1 MSSYNTGTIS
11 IAANSDIAIGTGT
24 HWKDNKFGVAPA
36 QTILIKVG
44 NTFKLSAIKNVNSDT
59 ELVLI
64 DKFSDAVSNA
74 TYFIQT
80 SVPDTYSDAARKVTA
95 QLGYTDEL
103 LFNLNKWMTENG
115 VVTVVTPEGKTI
127 QLKSINA
134 LASDISNRLTKN
146 QNGADIPD
154 KNAFVKNLG
163 LVETVERAK
172 SAVPN
177 SRKINGKPLTG
188 DVSLSAGDVG
198 ACRAYSGSINTGGGT
213 WTTKEFIVWLKQNG
227 AFDVPYWMCKGS
239 WSYASNRII
248 NDTGCGNICLAG
260 AVVEVMGVESAMTIR
275 VTTPTTTSGNGI
287 ANAQFTYINH
297 GEGYYPGWRRDYTK
311 DEVVPTGVPLP
322 YPHRYTPPGY
332 LTCNGQTFDKSQYP
346 RLAEAYPAGRV
357 PDLRG
362 EFIRGWDDSRG
373 VDPGRVCGTWQA
385 DENKSH
391 SHILPTARMAVGVDS
406 TSSTWVVV
414 ENDVS
419 QTKVST
425 HASGANE
432 TRPRNVA
439 FNYIVRAV

>member
-11 IAANSDIAIGTGT
+11 IAANADIAIGTGT

-134 LASDISNRLTKN
+134 LASDISNRLTKD
-146 QNGADIPD
+146 QNGADIPN
-154 KNAFVKNLG
+154 KSEFIKNLG
-163 LVETVERAK
+163 LTETVELAK

-177 SRKINGKPLTG
+177 SRKVNGKALSG
-188 DVSLSAGDVG
+188 DISLNAGDVG
-198 ACRAYSGSINTGGGT
+198 AVNGLTDFDDLPDNNYIGIFESGLKTQWAKGINIGNKKGDVGQVYVGNNGDLYSYFILARSKARQGGVVNTHPVGSPI
-213 WTTKEFIVWLKQNG
+213 
-227 AFDVPYWMCKGS
+227 
-239 WSYASNRII
+239 
-248 NDTGCGNICLAG
+248 
-260 AVVEVMGVESAMTIR
+260 
-275 VTTPTTTSGNGI
+275 
-287 ANAQFTYINH
+287 
-297 GEGYYPGWRRDYTK
+297 
-311 DEVVPTGVPLP
+311 P

-332 LTCNGQTFDKSQYP
+332 LTCNGQTFDKSLYP
-346 RLAEAYPAGRV
+346 KLAEAYPAGRV

-385 DENKSH
+385 D
-391 SHILPTARMAVGVDS
+391 A
-406 TSSTWVVV
+406 
-414 ENDVS
+414 
-419 QTKVST
+419 TKRIQL
-425 HASGANE
+425 ASGYGNENSYLWTYQGAPGGYKYPLGRDAMGTATATSIADNTGGHE
-432 TRPRNVA
+432 TRPRNIA
-439 FNYIVRAV
+439 FNYIVRAA